1 MGQTQFQKATRHFV
15 EGAVDPRLLLSYFEE
30 LRPALYEENSSLASL
45 SEDKYMVSS
54 QDDYIEVEIYAGVD
68 QHRPSETNIDDISEC
83 WYPSL
88 EFFKFHAPLCF
99 FVYWISALNFFTPRW
114 RTKNASIALYAVP
127 PHHMILIYEMGADIQ
142 SLQT

>member
-1 MGQTQFQKATRHFV
+1 
-15 EGAVDPRLLLSYFEE
+15 
-30 LRPALYEENSSLASL
+30 
-45 SEDKYMVSS
+45 MVSS

-88 EFFKFHAPLCF
+88 EFFLVPCASLLFRLLNQR
-99 FVYWISALNFFTPRW
+99 SNFFTPRW